1 MAAPQRRWAAELLHH
16 WFHTL
21 GPRAW
26 FDPDPRIDA
35 ELRRRFERELTGLS
49 ARPAREFLTDPYSA
63 LAAVLLFDQVPRNL
77 YRDSPRAY
85 AFDPLAR
92 AIAAGALERGWDAS
106 LTLRQRQFLAMPL
119 MHSEEIADQ
128 RASLAVYARLP
139 SRYGWPFAVSHH
151 RMIARFGRFPHRNEA
166 LGRTST
172 DAERRAVAA
181 GFAW

>member
-92 AIAAGALERGWDAS
+92 AIAHGALDRGWDGA
-106 LTLRQRQFLAMPL
+106 LTAPQRQFLAMPL
-119 MHSEEIADQ
+119 MHSERIADQ
-128 RASLAVYARLP
+128 LRSLRIYAALGPRF
-139 SRYGWPFAVSHH
+139 GWPFAVSHH
-151 RMIARFGRFPHRNEA
+151 RMIARFGRFPHRNA
-166 LGRTST
+166 LLGRTGSP
-172 DAERRAVAA
+172 AERAA
-181 GFAW
+181 IEHGFAW